1 MSGGVHIL
9 LIDDHAL
16 FRESLVRLLAVEA
29 GLNVV
34 GHCAT
39 IAEAR
44 RIMSETSVDV
54 VLVDYDL
61 GEESGTD
68 LLKYLHQTE
77 SKARVLVLTAGMR
90 ASATLTALDSGAA
103 GVILKHSGT
112 RQLLEAIN
120 RVAQGET
127 WWDTALLRVALTDAK
142 DKTDIL
148 AKAQELTDRQRV
160 VLRCILDGLSNK
172 EIAAQ
177 LRTSETLVK
186 ATIQELFYKAGVRT
200 RSQLVR
206 VAIERFSA
214 EWLQNPTPAR
224 SASTRT

>member
-1 MSGGVHIL
+1 MSGSVHIL

-16 FRESLVRLLAVEA
+16 FRESLVRLLAMEA
-29 GLNVV
+29 GLRVV

-39 IAEAR
+39 NAEAR

-54 VLVDYDL
+54 LLLDYDL

-68 LLKYLHQTE
+68 LLKYLHETG

-127 WWDTALLRVALTDAK
+127 WWDTALLRAALTDAK

-186 ATIQELFYKAGVRT
+186 ATIQELFNKAGVRT

-206 VAIERFSA
+206 VAIERFST
-214 EWLQNPTPAR
+214 EWLQNPKPIR
-224 SASTRT
+224 SASTKT

>member
-29 GLNVV
+29 GLSVV
-34 GHCAT
+34 GYCAT

-44 RIMSETSVDV
+44 RIMSATSVDV
-54 VLVDYDL
+54 VLLDYDL

-68 LLKYLHQTE
+68 LLKYLHRTE

-127 WWDTALLRVALTDAK
+127 WWDTALLRAALTDAK

-148 AKAQELTDRQRV
+148 AKARELTDRQRV

-186 ATIQELFYKAGVRT
+186 ATIQELFNKAGVRT

-214 EWLQNPTPAR
+214 EWLQNPTPVR
-224 SASTRT
+224 SA

>member
-1 MSGGVHIL
+1 MSGSVRIL

-16 FRESLVRLLAVEA
+16 FRESLARLLAAED
-29 GLNVV
+29 GLSVV

-44 RIMSETSVDV
+44 AIISETSIDV
-54 VLVDYDL
+54 VLLDYDL

-68 LLKYLHQTE
+68 LLRGLRETE
-77 SKARVLVLTAGMR
+77 NRARVLMLTAGMR
-90 ASATLTALDSGAA
+90 ASATLAALDTGAA

-120 RVAQGET
+120 RVAKGET
-127 WWDTALLRVALTDAK
+127 WWDTGLLRAALSDAK
-142 DKTDIL
+142 DKTDML
-148 AKAQELTDRQRV
+148 AKVQELTDRQRA

-177 LRTSETLVK
+177 LRASETSIK
-186 ATIQELFYKAGVRT
+186 ATIQELFNKAGVRT
-200 RSQLVR
+200 RGQLVR

-214 EWLQNPTPAR
+214 EWLQTPR
-224 SASTRT
+224 

>member
-1 MSGGVHIL
+1 MSGSVRIL

-29 GLNVV
+29 GLSVV

-44 RIMSETSVDV
+44 RIISETSVDV
-54 VLVDYDL
+54 ILLDYDL

-68 LLKYLHQTE
+68 LLRDLRGTG
-77 SKARVLVLTAGMR
+77 SNARVLMLTAGMR

-127 WWDTALLRVALTDAK
+127 WWDTGLLRSALSDAK

-177 LRTSETLVK
+177 LRTSETSVK
-186 ATIQELFYKAGVRT
+186 ATIQELFNKAGVRT

-214 EWLQNPTPAR
+214 EWLQAPR
-224 SASTRT
+224 

>member
-54 VLVDYDL
+54 VLLDYDL

>member
-54 VLVDYDL
+54 VLLDYDL

-127 WWDTALLRVALTDAK
+127 WWDTVLLRAALTDAK

>member
-29 GLNVV
+29 GLSVV

-44 RIMSETSVDV
+44 RIMSATSVDV
-54 VLVDYDL
+54 VLLDYDL

-120 RVAQGET
+120 RVAHGET
-127 WWDTALLRVALTDAK
+127 WWDTALLRAALTDAK

-148 AKAQELTDRQRV
+148 AKARELTDRQRV

-186 ATIQELFYKAGVRT
+186 ATIQELFNKAGVRT

-214 EWLQNPTPAR
+214 EWLQNPTPVR
-224 SASTRT
+224 SA

>member
-54 VLVDYDL
+54 VLLDYDL

-77 SKARVLVLTAGMR
+77 SKARVLVLTDWHESERHADCLGLR
-90 ASATLTALDSGAA
+90 SGRCDLETQWDPPASRSDQSRCPGGNLVG
-103 GVILKHSGT
+103 HSS
-112 RQLLEAIN
+112 L
-120 RVAQGET
+120 
-127 WWDTALLRVALTDAK
+127 
-142 DKTDIL
+142 
-148 AKAQELTDRQRV
+148 
-160 VLRCILDGLSNK
+160 
-172 EIAAQ
+172 
-177 LRTSETLVK
+177 
-186 ATIQELFYKAGVRT
+186 
-200 RSQLVR
+200 
-206 VAIERFSA
+206 
-214 EWLQNPTPAR
+214 AR
-224 SASTRT
+224 SSN

>member
-29 GLNVV
+29 GLSVV

-44 RIMSETSVDV
+44 RIMSATSVDV
-54 VLVDYDL
+54 VLLDYDL

-127 WWDTALLRVALTDAK
+127 WWDTALLRAALTDAK

-148 AKAQELTDRQRV
+148 AKARELTDRQRV

-186 ATIQELFYKAGVRT
+186 ATIQELFNKAGVRT

-214 EWLQNPTPAR
+214 EWLQNPTPVR
-224 SASTRT
+224 SA

>member
-1 MSGGVHIL
+1 MS
-9 LIDDHAL
+9 A
-16 FRESLVRLLAVEA
+16 
-29 GLNVV
+29 
-34 GHCAT
+34 
-39 IAEAR
+39 
-44 RIMSETSVDV
+44 TSVDV
-54 VLVDYDL
+54 VLLDYDL

-120 RVAQGET
+120 RVAHGET
-127 WWDTALLRVALTDAK
+127 WWDTALLRAALTDAK

-148 AKAQELTDRQRV
+148 AKARELTDRQRV

-186 ATIQELFYKAGVRT
+186 ATIQELFNKAGVRT

-214 EWLQNPTPAR
+214 EWLQNPTPVR
-224 SASTRT
+224 SA

>member
-1 MSGGVHIL
+1 MSGCVHIL

-16 FRESLVRLLAVEA
+16 FRKSLVRLLAVEA
-29 GLNVV
+29 GLSVV

-44 RIMSETSVDV
+44 RIMSATSVDV
-54 VLVDYDL
+54 VLLDYEL

-127 WWDTALLRVALTDAK
+127 WWDTALLRAALTDAK

-148 AKAQELTDRQRV
+148 AKARELTDRQRV

-186 ATIQELFYKAGVRT
+186 ATIQELFNKAGVRT

-214 EWLQNPTPAR
+214 EWLQDPTPVR
-224 SASTRT
+224 SA

>member
-54 VLVDYDL
+54 VLLDYDL

-127 WWDTALLRVALTDAK
+127 WWDTALLRAALTDAK